1 MTDYIV
7 NSHRVGTV
15 GEKLKISKY
24 ITEKVLDYLLK
35 AGFISEAPQASVKSA
50 KTEPKQELTE
60 E

>member
-7 NSHRVGTV
+7 NSHRVGNV
-15 GEKLKISKY
+15 GEKLKISKF
-24 ITEKVLDYLLK
+24 ITEKVLAYLLK
-35 AGFISEAPQASVKSA
+35 EGFITEAPQAPAKSA

>member
-15 GEKLKISKY
+15 GEKLKINKY

-35 AGFISEAPQASVKSA
+35 AGFISEAPQAPTKSA

>member
-15 GEKLKISKY
+15 GQKLKITKH
-24 ITEKVLDYLLK
+24 ITDKVINYLLE
-35 AGFISEAPQASVKSA
+35 AGFISEAPQAPKKSD

>member
-7 NSHRVGTV
+7 NSERVGNV
-15 GEKLKISKY
+15 GEKLKINKY

-35 AGFISEAPQASVKSA
+35 AGFISEAPQASAKSA
-50 KTEPKQELTE
+50 KTEPKQDLNE